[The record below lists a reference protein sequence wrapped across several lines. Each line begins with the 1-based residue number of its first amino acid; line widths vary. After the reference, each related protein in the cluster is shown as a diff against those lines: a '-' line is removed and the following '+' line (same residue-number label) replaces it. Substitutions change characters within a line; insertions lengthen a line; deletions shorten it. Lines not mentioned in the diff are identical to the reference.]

1 MEENTSK
8 MKKNS
13 YIVILILC
21 IWFVISFVT
30 NVIGPMLPMII
41 KSFNLNLTLASF
53 LPFSFFL
60 AYGIMS
66 IPAGIIIEKYG
77 SKISLLIAF
86 TLTLCGSGLF
96 VLFPTYAIVLISLF
110 TIGLGMAMLQVIILP
125 LMRESGGEKNYAFN
139 QVLAQIV
146 FGTASF
152 LSPFFLSY
160 LIQEFAEKSTN
171 NNILIT
177 FLSKITPESLP
188 WSSLYFIFTVVFVI
202 MLIVIGY
209 TKFPVVRLKEEEKVG
224 TVQNYKELLKKK
236 IVILYFLG
244 IIAYVGTE
252 QGLANW
258 MSVYLNMYHGVDPA
272 TTGASVVAYFWGLM
286 SIGCLLG
293 LVIVKLIDSKIMLRI
308 FSIIAIINLIVA
320 LCSPT
325 NVSIIA
331 FAFCG
336 FSISIMFSVIFAI
349 ALNSVDKH
357 HGAFSGILCTGI
369 FGGALIPLIIGWLGD
384 HIGLKYSI
392 CFLFLTLSYILSIS
406 FWAKPLINN
415 QTVSIKQLFSHQ
427 EKENK

>member
-1 MEENTSK
+1 

-13 YIVILILC
+13 YIVVLILF

-30 NVIGPMLPMII
+30 NIIGPMLPMII

-86 TLTLCGSGLF
+86 TFTLCGSGLF
-96 VLFPTYAIVLISLF
+96 VLFPTYAIVLVSLF
-110 TIGLGMAMLQVIILP
+110 IIGLGMAMLQVIILP

-152 LSPFFLSY
+152 LSPFFLSF
-160 LIQEFAEKSTN
+160 LIQELANKSIN
-171 NNILIT
+171 HNFVIA
-177 FLSKITPESLP
+177 FLSRITPESLP
-188 WSSLYFIFTVVFVI
+188 WSSLYFIFTVVFVMMI
-202 MLIVIGY
+202 LVIGS
-209 TKFPVVRLKEEEKVG
+209 TRFPPVRLKEEEKVG
-224 TVQNYKELLKKK
+224 TIQNYKELLKQK
-236 IVILYFLG
+236 IVILYFFG

-293 LVIVKLIDSKIMLRI
+293 LVIVKLIDSKIMLRL
-308 FSIIAIINLIVA
+308 FSIIAIINLAVA

-325 NVSIIA
+325 KIAIVA

-384 HIGLKYSI
+384 HIGLNYSI
-392 CFLFLTLSYILSIS
+392 CFLFLTLGYILSIS
-406 FWAKPLINN
+406 FWAKPLIGN
-415 QTVSIKQLFSHQ
+415 QTISIKQLF
-427 EKENK
+427 KAR